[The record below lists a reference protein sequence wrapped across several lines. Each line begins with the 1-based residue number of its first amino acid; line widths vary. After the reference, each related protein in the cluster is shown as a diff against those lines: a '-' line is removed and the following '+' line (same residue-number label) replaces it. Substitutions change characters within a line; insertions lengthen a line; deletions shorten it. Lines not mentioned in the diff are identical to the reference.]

1 MRTRSRRRADQPGHS
16 GHSLFG
22 STGWLFADLMLAI
35 AMAFLVATTVGT
47 TSPPKPPAPSPS
59 ASKSPTVKKPQPAL
73 DLKYVTINLKIN
85 PAGLLS
91 GSSSAISAIRQQV
104 RGSPGLSSRRAG
116 LVLLFGGDPQDNPA
130 SYKQAQDLDMAVW
143 KILQGLGQEN
153 FVFQVAVS
161 RDFVNIGA
169 PTTAFQMN
177 IYLFKT

>member
-1 MRTRSRRRADQPGHS
+1 MRTRSRRRTDQLGNS

-73 DLKYVTINLKIN
+73 DLKYVTINLKID

-91 GSSSAISAIRQQV
+91 GSSSAISSIRRQV
-104 RGSPGLSSRRAG
+104 RGWPGLNSRRAG

-130 SYKQAQDLDMAVW
+130 SYKQAQNLDMAVW

-153 FVFQVAVS
+153 FVFQVAVP

-169 PTTAFQMN
+169 RTTAFEMN
-177 IYLFKT
+177 IYLFKP